1 MSSAPPPPGR
11 NRSRADDVEGEI
23 AVIDQKLKLVTP
35 LLATVTNYKSVTR
48 LILCHNSID
57 NLPLDLFDLENLEHL
72 NLCNNSIREIPAA
85 IGNLQRWW
93 LAVHAIILGLKDA
106 NAINEGGSSF
116 TVWKCAIN
124 NQNILC
130 SVNNNTAG
138 YCMFNMN

>member
-1 MSSAPPPPGR
+1 MSSAPPSPGR

-85 IGNLQRWW
+85 IGNLQR
-93 LAVHAIILGLKDA
+93 
-106 NAINEGGSSF
+106 
-116 TVWKCAIN
+116 
-124 NQNILC
+124 
-130 SVNNNTAG
+130 
-138 YCMFNMN
+138 